1 MHTTCFSW
9 HLVTFRRN
17 LCLSVTATIPSHKE
31 GLKVV
36 IKVRYLLLKV
46 LSLVITLCD
55 SLDILDDDDP
65 KVFIEKVALLV
76 PDQVYILFGP
86 YYPLVVF
93 FFPPLIKVEDQLSRK
108 VNWIIE
114 LSPEVDPIAA
124 TVQDKPVSYPHTVN

>member
-1 MHTTCFSW
+1 MHATCFSW

-17 LCLSVTATIPSHKE
+17 LCQNVTATIPCHKE

-36 IKVRYLLLKV
+36 IKVRNLLLKV
-46 LSLVITLCD
+46 LSLIISLGD

-65 KVFIEKVALLV
+65 KVVIEKVALLV
-76 PDQVYILFGP
+76 PDQVYILFSP

-93 FFPPLIKVEDQLSRK
+93 FFPPLIKVEDQLSRE

-124 TVQDKPVSYPHTVN
+124 TVQDKSISYPHTVN